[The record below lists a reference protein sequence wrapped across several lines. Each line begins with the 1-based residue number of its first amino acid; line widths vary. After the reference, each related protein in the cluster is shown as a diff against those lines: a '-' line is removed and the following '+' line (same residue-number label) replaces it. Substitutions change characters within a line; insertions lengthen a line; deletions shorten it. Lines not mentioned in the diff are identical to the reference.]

1 MLIRVF
7 LGILLSCV
15 FCAGL
20 AHAQTAEEIADHIQH
35 SYETMR
41 SFDATFVQKQ
51 TRAMINSV
59 NTSGGVIRYRNPSLV
74 RWETLEPE
82 EAREIIVVGPEYV
95 WDYVLETK
103 NAAKMHVSELFSS
116 KTLLR
121 FISGQANLRKEF
133 RVENAWEGFENLQKR
148 WDDTSLLLLRLVPF
162 EPEANMVLA
171 YIGVLCSSLSLQGI
185 RMLPSFSIFGQGL
198 TQCILFPKSF

>member
-103 NAAKMHVSELFSS
+103 NAAKMHVSDAYSAQRLCYVLFQDRPTCV
-116 KTLLR
+116 K
-121 FISGQANLRKEF
+121 NLEWKMPGKALKICKN
-133 RVENAWEGFENLQKR
+133 VG
-148 WDDTSLLLLRLVPF
+148 
-162 EPEANMVLA
+162 M
-171 YIGVLCSSLSLQGI
+171 
-185 RMLPSFSIFGQGL
+185 
-198 TQCILFPKSF
+198 ILHCFY

>member
-1 MLIRVF
+1 M
-7 LGILLSCV
+7 C

-148 WDDTSLLLLRLVPF
+148 WDDTSLLYYGLSHLSPKQTWCLLILGLKLINLKKENALFLFELDEFGLGLLWRLC
-162 EPEANMVLA
+162 L
-171 YIGVLCSSLSLQGI
+171 G
-185 RMLPSFSIFGQGL
+185 
-198 TQCILFPKSF
+198 K